1 MLYTDN
7 KNTRLMFEM
16 YSQLRQYYLEI
27 ADDDSHTC
35 LNWKMLFL
43 IYRTPSSIVSFISFY
58 QHCIEIWAQTLAEL
72 AVI

>member
-27 ADDDSHTC
+27 ADDDSH
-35 LNWKMLFL
+35 KSEFKKVLFL
-43 IYRTPSSIVSFISFY
+43 IYRTPDSYHFLSSLKFEPRLWQS
-58 QHCIEIWAQTLAEL
+58 WL
-72 AVI
+72 